1 MSSTAL
7 NSVYA
12 VPLRFTHIANAT
24 SHTRERCTKSLASLL
39 YVVQR
44 GADEQSTA
52 VLITRSARDFAQ
64 QRISNIRPA
73 PPPPFGGAGLTSDH
87 PRHVRQHLFFLLF
100 SNFTINKEDK
110 FDFFLGGGNI
120 VSRRILGGT
129 I

>member
-1 MSSTAL
+1 MRFAP
-7 NSVYA
+7 A
-12 VPLRFTHIANAT
+12 VAQPKFAKISFDFLMEFWQT
-24 SHTRERCTKSLASLL
+24 SHIGKRCTKSLASLL

-87 PRHVRQHLFFLLF
+87 PRHVIGNSSFRY
-100 SNFTINKEDK
+100 SNF
-110 FDFFLGGGNI
+110 
-120 VSRRILGGT
+120 
-129 I
+129 